1 MSFKY
6 TQDEIYSGSSL
17 SATTTSSSVDC
28 RFLNQGSFMVV
39 ITTGGAVSWT
49 VAVQGSNDDS
59 TFINLTTPTAVTG
72 TTNLL
77 FEIPDMTCLFY
88 RINLTR
94 TSGTLTTVSALFGAK
109 G

>member
-6 TQDEIYSGSSL
+6 TQDEIYSASSL
-17 SATTTSSSVDC
+17 AATTTTSSVDC
-28 RFLNQGSFMVV
+28 RFLNQGSCMVV

-49 VAVQGSNDDS
+49 VSIQGSNDDS
-59 TFINLTTPTAVTG
+59 TFVDLVTPSNVTG

-88 RINLTR
+88 RLSFTR